1 MTPSPGHLQHPEH
14 HIGESLAAGRMTVEL
29 NGQCLA
35 ESRGDVIR
43 LTEDDQ
49 PVHFYFSRD
58 DVQMQFLKPS
68 TKKTSCPFKGTATY
82 FSIRMQDAKVEDAVW
97 SYEDPYEEHAALK
110 GRLAFDVAASAALMI
125 RSLP

>member
-14 HIGESLAAGRMTVEL
+14 RIVESLAAGRMTVEL

-35 ESRGDVIR
+35 DSRGDVIR

-68 TKKTSCPFKGTATY
+68 AKKTSCPFKGTATY
-82 FSIRMQDAKVEDAVW
+82 FSIRTPDAKVEDAVW

-110 GRLAFDVAASAALMI
+110 GRLAFDVAASAALVI